1 MSMGNGWIG
10 CDLDGTLAF
19 YDTWQDDPCSI
30 GAPIP
35 VMVER
40 VRGWIRRGYEVRIV
54 TARINVDNAAIR
66 ALTTIAI
73 ENWTEKYIGYRLAVT
88 CEKDY
93 HMLELYDDRAVQVE
107 ENTGRLIGRSTRGL
121 A

>member
-1 MSMGNGWIG
+1 MSSSKGWIG
-10 CDLDGTLAF
+10 CDLDGTLAH

-40 VRGWIRRGYEVRIV
+40 VRSWLRRGYEVRIV
-54 TARINVDNAAIR
+54 TARVGSSLGLKGIDHSAI
-66 ALTTIAI
+66 TKTI
-73 ENWTEKYIGYRLAVT
+73 EDWTEKFIGTRLAVT

-93 HMLELYDDRAVQVE
+93 KMIRLYDDRAVQVE
-107 ENTGRLIGRSTRGL
+107 PNTGRLIGEDG
-121 A
+121 